1 MCLTER
7 GKVFSAG
14 EISDSIF
21 ATKPSPQSFMDCDS
35 KHCFSHPNLFGCF
48 LTLRVTNQCRKN
60 DKKPNNVT
68 KTLNSVLKEGLRN
81 VGMPYKM

>member
-35 KHCFSHPNLFGCF
+35 KPCFHIRAYLVVF
-48 LTLRVTNQCRKN
+48 LTLRVTNPCRKN
-60 DKKPNNVT
+60 DKNPNNVT

-81 VGMPYKM
+81 VWMPYKM

>member
-1 MCLTER
+1 MSLTKR

-35 KHCFSHPNLFGCF
+35 KPCFLYPILFGCF
-48 LTLRVTNQCRKN
+48 LTLRVTNPCRKN
-60 DKKPNNVT
+60 DKNPNNVT